1 MERYRDNTHILPSIV
16 ERGIHRIVTSGISFG
31 RLVPS
36 EMAYLIG
43 SWKNPAPEL
52 INLLGKELEVD
63 FSKDL
68 IERVESLFSRPD
80 LLLTKLEEQAAE
92 DYFWGNKATN
102 NLVIKK
108 VFAALA
114 FGELEFWER
123 DLPQKSHEERLTGH
137 ILSKIFSSVSF
148 SADAISDYSLQ
159 FYRKAIPIEVAYHDL
174 STNNREK
181 HTGSDFGIIIH
192 TNLPDQQ
199 ESVRGVAIQAKKLG
213 KNFAYLPILQ
223 AQSQISFA
231 NEGAYCCFY
240 DMHDRESRLPPA
252 ILSTQKII
260 DDCGSTKD
268 DFKVKRDLVKSSA
281 IPLSLFLIQVME
293 GKHEVKEFGNIRQA
307 ANFMLRG
314 EQRKSDDSGPSRVLT
329 ISIGGMS
336 YRQELDDLKNL
347 FGSSDTEYRD

>member
-1 MERYRDNTHILPSIV
+1 MERYSDNTHILPSIV
-16 ERGIHRIVTSGISFG
+16 ERGIHRIVTKGLSFG

-36 EMAYLIG
+36 QRTYGLG
-43 SWKNPAPEL
+43 TWTNPALEFLKLLEEEL
-52 INLLGKELEVD
+52 NINL
-63 FSKDL
+63 SKDA
-68 IERVESLFSRPD
+68 VEKAESIFSQPA
-80 LLLTKLEEQAAE
+80 LLVREFAKQSAE
-92 DYFWGNKATN
+92 DFLWGNKATN

-181 HTGSDFGIIIH
+181 HTGSDFGIIVH

-199 ESVRGVAIQAKKLG
+199 ESVRGVAIQAKKLS
-213 KNFAYLPILQ
+213 KNLAYLPILQ

-260 DDCGSTKD
+260 DGCGSTKD
-268 DFKVKRDLVKSSA
+268 GFKVKRDLVKSSA

-293 GKHEVKEFGNIRQA
+293 GKHEAKEFGNIRQA

-314 EQRKSDDSGPSRVLT
+314 EQRKSDDSGPTRVLT

-347 FGSSDTEYRD
+347 FGLSDNEYRD